1 MIKKFE
7 CKTCKKLFEAD
18 DNNSVFCP
26 YCHSDNVEPARFH
39 LPSLVSYSGLVVV
52 IGLVVLMIWRFGDNI
67 IGTSVEP
74 QIDEPEP
81 ESPIEEITDPPTVEV
96 SEPKFD
102 KNNYT
107 VTVVAK
113 HVPRKLKYY
122 YVRLNHFGDKE
133 VLQKSKDGH
142 FRDIPYC
149 ADDGHSYDFAIMD
162 SNADTLLC
170 VPVEQ
175 TGFIKQ
181 AIISKEDRMTIEQLQ
196 TLIDTQD
203 DSLKGVGESD
213 YLAPDYRLT
222 FSGLPSDMKNPES
235 WSEMFDMIN
244 FEIWKGVTVSKL
256 DYDDKNR
263 INSVTLKVS
272 M

>member
-1 MIKKFE
+1 MM
-7 CKTCKKLFEAD
+7 
-18 DNNSVFCP
+18 S
-26 YCHSDNVEPARFH
+26 
-39 LPSLVSYSGLVVV
+39 
-52 IGLVVLMIWRFGDNI
+52 
-67 IGTSVEP
+67 
-74 QIDEPEP
+74 
-81 ESPIEEITDPPTVEV
+81 
-96 SEPKFD
+96 
-102 KNNYT
+102 
-107 VTVVAK
+107 
-113 HVPRKLKYY
+113 
-122 YVRLNHFGDKE
+122 HFDKE

-170 VPVEQ
+170 VPIEQ

-181 AIISKEDRMTIEQLQ
+181 AIVSKEDRMTIEQLQ

-213 YLAPDYRLT
+213 YLAPDYKLT

-235 WSEMFDMIN
+235 WSEI
-244 FEIWKGVTVSKL
+244 FEMLDFGIWESVTISKL